1 MHITYYSMSHFIYQ
15 PCIKRVKKGILFAKE
30 KRQRGWRFMENN
42 VLNGMDRVDPSLR
55 DEMLAE
61 LFLNQVMNDFKRSKI
76 LEKVDQSLKNKDKE
90 AFLRLT
96 EELKS
101 VS

>member
-1 MHITYYSMSHFIYQ
+1 MKNNIIN
-15 PCIKRVKKGILFAKE
+15 GI
-30 KRQRGWRFMENN
+30 
-42 VLNGMDRVDPSLR
+42 DRVDPNLR

-61 LFLNQVMNDFKRSKI
+61 LFLDQMMNIFKRNKI
-76 LEKVDQSLKNKDKE
+76 LEEIDYSLKNKDKE

-101 VS
+101 TS

>member
-1 MHITYYSMSHFIYQ
+1 
-15 PCIKRVKKGILFAKE
+15 
-30 KRQRGWRFMENN
+30 MENN
-42 VLNGMDRVDPSLR
+42 ALNEVDPSLR

-61 LFLNQVMNDFKRSKI
+61 LFLDQMMNDFKRSKI
-76 LEKVDQSLKNKDKE
+76 LKAIDQSLKNKDKQ
-90 AFLRLT
+90 AFLRIT

>member
-1 MHITYYSMSHFIYQ
+1 
-15 PCIKRVKKGILFAKE
+15 
-30 KRQRGWRFMENN
+30 MENN
-42 VLNGMDRVDPSLR
+42 VLNGMDRVDPNLR

-61 LFLNQVMNDFKRSKI
+61 LFLNQVMNDFKRNKI
-76 LEKVDQSLKNKDKE
+76 LEKVDHSLKNKDKE

>member
-1 MHITYYSMSHFIYQ
+1 
-15 PCIKRVKKGILFAKE
+15 
-30 KRQRGWRFMENN
+30 MENN
-42 VLNGMDRVDPSLR
+42 VLNGMDRVDPNLR
-55 DEMLAE
+55 DEILAE
-61 LFLNQVMNDFKRSKI
+61 LFLDQMMNDFKRSKI
-76 LEKVDQSLKNKDKE
+76 LEKVDQSLKNKGKE

>member
-1 MHITYYSMSHFIYQ
+1 
-15 PCIKRVKKGILFAKE
+15 
-30 KRQRGWRFMENN
+30 MENN
-42 VLNGMDRVDPSLR
+42 VLNGMDRVDPNLR

>member
-1 MHITYYSMSHFIYQ
+1 
-15 PCIKRVKKGILFAKE
+15 
-30 KRQRGWRFMENN
+30 MENN
-42 VLNGMDRVDPSLR
+42 ILNGMDRVDPNLR

-61 LFLNQVMNDFKRSKI
+61 LFLDQMMNDFKRSKI
-76 LEKVDQSLKNKDKE
+76 LEGIDHSLKNKDKE

-96 EELKS
+96 EKLKS

>member
-1 MHITYYSMSHFIYQ
+1 
-15 PCIKRVKKGILFAKE
+15 
-30 KRQRGWRFMENN
+30 MENKA
-42 VLNGMDRVDPSLR
+42 LSEMDRVDTNLR

-61 LFLNQVMNDFKRSKI
+61 LFLDQMMNDFKRSKI
-76 LEKVDQSLKNKDKE
+76 LEKIDYSLKNKDKE

-96 EELKS
+96 EKLKS

>member
-1 MHITYYSMSHFIYQ
+1 
-15 PCIKRVKKGILFAKE
+15 
-30 KRQRGWRFMENN
+30 MENN
-42 VLNGMDRVDPSLR
+42 TLNGMDRVDQTLR

-61 LFLNQVMNDFKRSKI
+61 LFLNQMMNNFKKSKI
-76 LEKVDQSLKNKDKE
+76 LEEIDQSLKNKDKE
-90 AFLRLT
+90 AFFRLT

>member
-1 MHITYYSMSHFIYQ
+1 
-15 PCIKRVKKGILFAKE
+15 
-30 KRQRGWRFMENN
+30 MENN
-42 VLNGMDRVDPSLR
+42 VLNGMERVDPNLR

-61 LFLNQVMNDFKRSKI
+61 LFLDQMINDFKKSKI

>member
-1 MHITYYSMSHFIYQ
+1 
-15 PCIKRVKKGILFAKE
+15 
-30 KRQRGWRFMENN
+30 MENN
-42 VLNGMDRVDPSLR
+42 VLNGMDRVDPNLR

-61 LFLNQVMNDFKRSKI
+61 LFLDQMMDDFKRSKI
-76 LEKVDQSLKNKDKE
+76 LEEIDLSLKNKDKE

-101 VS
+101 IA

>member
-1 MHITYYSMSHFIYQ
+1 
-15 PCIKRVKKGILFAKE
+15 
-30 KRQRGWRFMENN
+30 MENN

-61 LFLNQVMNDFKRSKI
+61 LSLNQVLNDFKRSKI
-76 LEKVDQSLKNKDKE
+76 LEKVDQSLKNEDKE

>member
-1 MHITYYSMSHFIYQ
+1 
-15 PCIKRVKKGILFAKE
+15 
-30 KRQRGWRFMENN
+30 MENN
-42 VLNGMDRVDPSLR
+42 MLNEMNRVDPNLR

-61 LFLNQVMNDFKRSKI
+61 LFLDQVIKDFKKRKI
-76 LEKVDQSLKNKDKE
+76 LKEIDHSLKNKDKE

-101 VS
+101 VVC

>member
-1 MHITYYSMSHFIYQ
+1 
-15 PCIKRVKKGILFAKE
+15 
-30 KRQRGWRFMENN
+30 MENN
-42 VLNGMDRVDPSLR
+42 VLNENDPSLR

-61 LFLNQVMNDFKRSKI
+61 LFLDQTMNDFKRSKI
-76 LEKVDQSLKNKDKE
+76 LKEIDQSLKNKDKQ

>member
-1 MHITYYSMSHFIYQ
+1 
-15 PCIKRVKKGILFAKE
+15 
-30 KRQRGWRFMENN
+30 MENN
-42 VLNGMDRVDPSLR
+42 ILNEMDRVDPYLR

-61 LFLNQVMNDFKRSKI
+61 LFLNQMMNEFKKSKI
-76 LEKVDQSLKNKDKE
+76 LEEIDQSLKRKDKE
-90 AFLRLT
+90 AFLRST

>member
-1 MHITYYSMSHFIYQ
+1 M
-15 PCIKRVKKGILFAKE
+15 
-30 KRQRGWRFMENN
+30 
-42 VLNGMDRVDPSLR
+42 LNEMDRVDPNLS

-61 LFLNQVMNDFKRSKI
+61 LFLNQVINDFKKMKI
-76 LEKVDQSLKNKDKE
+76 LKEIDLSLKNKDKD

-101 VS
+101 VIC